1 MDKGTTDTKKSVAGG
16 KPATQQGEEGET
28 MGTTISVD
36 LAKAS
41 HCLTEYLV
49 KYDKEE
55 VKSLADCQELMR
67 LFGATEYTPGRFNC
81 PWREG
86 SDSGSMKVEKDTWY
100 DHREKEGGDAITA
113 VEKYKGL
120 SFPDALNWLGDYLHL
135 QPITREP
142 LKVVAEYIYTDADGK
157 PLHMKIRYLPK
168 SFSQAHFTSEGWKP
182 GLKGV
187 QTVLYHL
194 PEVIAAVREGKQ
206 IFQAEGEKDCD
217 NLAKLGFIATTQAM
231 GAGKWDPSY
240 TDVLKGANVCIIAD
254 KDDAG
259 RKHAE
264 LVASKLNGTAQS
276 VKVIE
281 LPGEQVKDATDWI
294 EAGGTAEELERIIKD
309 AEVWQNKAPA
319 EDAVKLSSPFANF
332 IIEKGVGSTIVK
344 TPRLLHDLRT
354 EILKRFNGF
363 PCRVGNE
370 LFDYDQQNGGIRQ
383 LRNPVE
389 FFAWIQQKSR
399 QPVNWVNVTGAV
411 SKEELFSDLMNN
423 ARRYELICSVP
434 TWPKRSEV
442 FYSCGDLPEATP
454 DHRHLE
460 TFLAFFSLADDNSR
474 NMMRAFVASP
484 LYYEPKVDR
493 PLWVIDSDTGQG
505 SGKSKLV
512 EMVTY
517 LYGSSADD
525 REPFEVS
532 VKSIT
537 NEQTA
542 DRVWRRLLSSTGR
555 RKRVVMID
563 NVTGFLAAPSL
574 AALITQSSISGLAPY
589 GRGEETR
596 KNDLTY
602 VITSNSARFDR
613 DLISRSVFIKAL
625 KPKDPDP
632 LWVKKVVDYID
643 QFRMN
648 IISEIIDCLKNRK
661 SEAIETRTRFRTWEA
676 IVMAP
681 MIGDE
686 QKRIAAIKANEEMQ
700 VDADCDQE
708 NAETLRKFITEKI
721 RNKFGTANIPVF
733 IPSTFLK
740 QWFNEALPDEN
751 ASQKVIP
758 QLIKNW
764 AKAEMI
770 PELNITANRFYGNK
784 ERGLGWNVK
793 IFDRNDWKKVA
804 LFTTMPPR
812 YTDEEHW
819 I

>member
-1 MDKGTTDTKKSVAGG
+1 MN
-16 KPATQQGEEGET
+16 
-28 MGTTISVD
+28 TIP
-36 LAKAS
+36 LNTIPFNFTKAS
-41 HCLTEYLV
+41 RCAV
-49 KYDKEE
+49 KYNKDA
-55 VKSLADCQELMR
+55 VKDAADCQELMR
-67 LFGATEYTPGRFNC
+67 FFGATEHSQGRFNC
-81 PWREG
+81 LWREG
-86 SDSGSMKVEKDTWY
+86 SDSGAVAVEKNSWY
-100 DHREKEGGDAITA
+100 DHVGKEGGDAIKL
-113 VEKYKGL
+113 VEKAKGL
-120 SFPDALNWLGDYLHL
+120 KFSEAVNWLGDHLHL
-135 QPITREP
+135 QPVTSQKKKI
-142 LKVVAEYIYTDADGK
+142 AEYIYTDADRK

-168 SFSQAHFTSEGWKP
+168 SFSQAHFTPEGWKP

-194 PEVIAAVREGKQ
+194 PEVIAAVREGKP

-217 NLAKLGFIATTQAM
+217 NLAKLGFCATTQTM
-231 GAGKWDPSY
+231 GAGKWNKSY
-240 TDVLKGANVCIIAD
+240 SEVLRGAEVIVIAD

-294 EAGGTAEELERIIKD
+294 NAGGTAEALEAIVRD
-309 AEVWQNKAPA
+309 AETWQNKAPA
-319 EDAVKLSSPFANF
+319 EDPVKYSRPFANF
-332 IIEKGVGSTIVK
+332 TIEQTVNDNGTLQIVR
-344 TPRLLHDLRT
+344 TPRLLHELRT
-354 EILKRFNGF
+354 EILNRFNGF
-363 PCRVGNE
+363 PCRVGGE
-370 LFDYDQQNGGIRQ
+370 LFDYDAKNGGIRP

-389 FFAWIQQKSR
+389 LFAWIQQKSR
-399 QPVNWVNVTGAV
+399 QAVNWGNMTGAV
-411 SKEELFSDLMNN
+411 SKDELFSDLMNN

-602 VITSNSARFDR
+602 VVTSNSARFDR

-648 IISEIIDCLKNRK
+648 IISEIIDCLKTRK

-686 QKRIAAIKANEEMQ
+686 QKRIEAIKANEEMQ
-700 VDADCDQE
+700 VDADYDQE
-708 NAETLRKFITEKI
+708 DAENLRKLMIGRIKA
-721 RNKFGTANIPVF
+721 RFGTADDPVF
-733 IPSTFLK
+733 IPSSVYADWFKEAFPEEHISTNVIK
-740 QWFNEALPDEN
+740 QR
-751 ASQKVIP
+751 VV
-758 QLIKNW
+758 NW
-764 AKAEMI
+764 AKARMI
-770 PELNITANRFYGNK
+770 PELNATVNRFKGN
-784 ERGLGWNVK
+784 ETRGMGWNVEIVEK
-793 IFDRNDWKKVA
+793 RDWDKVR
-804 LFTTMPPR
+804 LFPTTPTPF
-812 YTDEEHW
+812 
-819 I
+819 